1 MTDEE
6 LVEALR
12 TLKPIGELPG
22 TALFRADVLEAAG
35 IDLGHLE
42 RWAAAHGG
50 GPLQA
55 GQLKLRKGQRP
66 EQARPGRP
74 QPFYAVPLSLLR

>member
-6 LVEALR
+6 LVAALR
-12 TLKPIGELPG
+12 MLKPTSQLPG
-22 TALFRADVLEAAG
+22 TALFKADVLEHAG
-35 IDLGHLE
+35 IDVAHLE

-74 QPFYAVPLSLLR
+74 QEFYAVPLDLLG